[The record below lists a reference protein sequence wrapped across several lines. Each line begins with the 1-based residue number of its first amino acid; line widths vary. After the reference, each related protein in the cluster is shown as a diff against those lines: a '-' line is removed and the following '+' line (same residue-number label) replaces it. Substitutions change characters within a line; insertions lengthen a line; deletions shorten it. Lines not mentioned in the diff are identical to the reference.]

1 MPPVSSHFYPDQLY
15 VSNTTSNG
23 RKYSKSILRKSQR
36 FPTKLTTQIDAVY
49 CQALRHLL
57 RWPPPPRLH
66 LGFRLDHHHHLVIYT
81 RFLSF
86 LKKKERWRRNNSF
99 WGYFFLLISVG
110 FWHEL
115 GISWIRGFQKP
126 WGKFLKKKKKLILCF
141 FGWFFLGLSHGFV
154 FFVRLYS
161 WEVDSGGFLEDSKKY
176 SGIFIWKPD
185 LPLLLLHL
193 IFLCLNLEWVLLEY
207 TSMLIALNWV

>member
-1 MPPVSSHFYPDQLY
+1 MGSTKFSTRTPCGVVTCNCIWKVESHFYFSGSPPVQMPPVSSHFYGIGSSSFQMKWRGSLSHFYPDQLY

-36 FPTKLTTQIDAVY
+36 FPTKHTTQIDAVR

-81 RFLSF
+81 RFLNF

-99 WGYFFLLISVG
+99 WGYFFWLISVG

-126 WGKFLKKKKKLILCF
+126 WGKFLKKKKKTDSLF
-141 FGWFFLGLSHGFV
+141 FW
-154 FFVRLYS
+154 
-161 WEVDSGGFLEDSKKY
+161 
-176 SGIFIWKPD
+176 
-185 LPLLLLHL
+185 L
-193 IFLCLNLEWVLLEY
+193 IFSWSKPWVCVLC
-207 TSMLIALNWV
+207 